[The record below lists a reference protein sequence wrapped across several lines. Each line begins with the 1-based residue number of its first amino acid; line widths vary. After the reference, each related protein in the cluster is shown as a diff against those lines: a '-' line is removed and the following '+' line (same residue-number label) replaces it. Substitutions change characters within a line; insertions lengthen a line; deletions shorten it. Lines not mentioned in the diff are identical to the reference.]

1 MSHIIAYITNNGSNQ
16 ATLNRILNI
25 MWQIWKARNDLKF
38 QGLVKEP
45 TQVCFAAEAMV
56 RTYTIYSAYNILQDE
71 LQE

>member
-1 MSHIIAYITNNGSNQ
+1 
-16 ATLNRILNI
+16 